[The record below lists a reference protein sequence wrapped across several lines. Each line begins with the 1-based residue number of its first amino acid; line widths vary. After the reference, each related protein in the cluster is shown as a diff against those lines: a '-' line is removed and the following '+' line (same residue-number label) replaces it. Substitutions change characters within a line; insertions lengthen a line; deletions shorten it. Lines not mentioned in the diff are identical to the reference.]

1 MPDQLPLFDTAAAPE
16 RKAAAASPL
25 DARFAPLRDTA
36 SRLSPHVRFGTSSW
50 AFPGWAGLV
59 YTTNRTERWL
69 SREGLR
75 EYVRHPL
82 LRTVGIDRS
91 YYARIPDEDLRRYAD
106 QLPDGF
112 PCCCKAPASVTSPV
126 VPERGSKEANPHF
139 LSPDRFIDDLLDPVS
154 RIFKA
159 HAGPFVLQFPP
170 LLRRS
175 GLEAAVFI
183 DALDGFLSALPRGF
197 GYGVELRDAALL
209 TPAYARVLARHG
221 AAHIYNLWTAMPMPA
236 EQAAALP
243 PETMPFVMVRLLL
256 RPGTTYNERRES
268 FLPFDRIVSP
278 FEEMRDEVAAI
289 LARAVARAIPAYV
302 LVNNK
307 AEGSAPLTI
316 EALASR
322 LAQEGSG
329 LRTQGASGPRPPE
342 P

>member
-16 RKAAAASPL
+16 RKAAADSPL
-25 DARFAPLRDTA
+25 DTRFAALRETA

-50 AFPGWAGLV
+50 SFPGWSGLV
-59 YTTNRTERWL
+59 YAKSRTERWL

-91 YYARIPDEDLRRYAD
+91 YYARIPDDDLRRYAD

-112 PCCCKAPASVTSPV
+112 PCCCKAPASVTSAV

-139 LSPDRFIDDLLDPVS
+139 LSAGLFIDDLLEPVS
-154 RIFKA
+154 RAFA
-159 HAGPFVLQFPP
+159 GHAGPFVLQFPP
-170 LLRRS
+170 MLHRS
-175 GLEAAVFI
+175 GLEPTVFI
-183 DALDGFLSALPRGF
+183 DALDEFLFALPREF
-197 GYGVELRDAALL
+197 SYGVELRDTALL
-209 TPAYARVLARHG
+209 TPAYARVLIRHG
-221 AAHIYNLWTAMPMPA
+221 AGHVYNLWTAMPMPV
-236 EQAAALP
+236 EQADALP

-256 RPGTTYNERRES
+256 RPGTTYHERREL
-268 FLPFDRIVSP
+268 FEPFDRIVSP
-278 FEEMRDEVAAI
+278 FEQMRDEVTGI

-316 EALASR
+316 EALALR
-322 LAQEGSG
+322 LVQEGSG
-329 LRTQGASGPRPPE
+329 LKTQG
-342 P
+342 